1 MLYKYITYNTPYKL
15 LKVCT
20 INNRMK
26 ERAFVQEFVSDCPKK
41 RHTQAESSEIESS
54 KELAKFKLL

>member
-1 MLYKYITYNTPYKL
+1 M
-15 LKVCT
+15 
-20 INNRMK
+20 NNRMK

-41 RHTQAESSEIESS
+41 RHTHVESSEIESS